1 MTIGQWDVVVLA
13 LPYGQSV
20 DPRPCIV
27 VEPPARDGSL
37 CVIPLSSHLELS
49 QEWRDFQ
56 FHPGQPDFKATGLRR
71 ASYANGSEIHRTRG
85 EVQKKL
91 GRLEGQLL
99 RAFRDW
105 AGA

>member
-1 MTIGQWDVVVLA
+1 MTIEQWDVVVLA
-13 LPYGQSV
+13 LPYGHSV
-20 DPRPCIV
+20 DPRPSIV
-27 VEPPARDGSL
+27 LEPPKPDGSL
-37 CVIPLSSHLELS
+37 CVILLSSHLELS
-49 QEWRDFQ
+49 QEWRDF
-56 FHPGQPDFKATGLRR
+56 FFDPSHPNFKATGLRR

-85 EVQKKL
+85 PVLKKV